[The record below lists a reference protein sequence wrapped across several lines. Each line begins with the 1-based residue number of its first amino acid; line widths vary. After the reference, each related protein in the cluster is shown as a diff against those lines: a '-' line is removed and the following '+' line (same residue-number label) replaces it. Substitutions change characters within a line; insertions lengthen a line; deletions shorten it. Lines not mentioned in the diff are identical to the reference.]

1 MLQEDTS
8 HLTLVQGCVGRL
20 VVSLLLA
27 AHLGPAE
34 AAKGSLRAG
43 VLSRGGMRRSKS
55 RHYDHGLG
63 WDAHGEDTCHVRH
76 VPVWAGNLAGV
87 VLQTPTCRTAG
98 GGTGPWSAM
107 RSASTSRSSG
117 PAAL

>member
-1 MLQEDTS
+1 MSAASTR
-8 HLTLVQGCVGRL
+8 V

-27 AHLGPAE
+27 AHLGPGE

-63 WDAHGEDTCHVRH
+63 WDAHDPYMPYRRRGNGAMECNEVCQYKHLTRRLLGLATGE
-76 VPVWAGNLAGV
+76 
-87 VLQTPTCRTAG
+87 TA
-98 GGTGPWSAM
+98 TD
-107 RSASTSRSSG
+107 
-117 PAAL
+117 PAAKKVE

>member
-1 MLQEDTS
+1 M
-8 HLTLVQGCVGRL
+8 QGCVGRL

-63 WDAHGEDTCHVRH
+63 WDAHGEPRATCHVSVWLVTCLVSCCRPLH
-76 VPVWAGNLAGV
+76 AVP
-87 VLQTPTCRTAG
+87 QAG
-98 GGTGPWSAM
+98 GRGHGVQ
-107 RSASTSRSSG
+107 
-117 PAAL
+117 

>member
-1 MLQEDTS
+1 M
-8 HLTLVQGCVGRL
+8 GRL

-27 AHLGPAE
+27 AHLGPGE

-63 WDAHGEDTCHVRH
+63 WDAHGEDTCATCHVS
-76 VPVWAGNLAGV
+76 VWAAAGNL
-87 VLQTPTCRTAG
+87 VLCCRPLHAVPQAG
-98 GGTGPWSAM
+98 GRGHGVQ
-107 RSASTSRSSG
+107 
-117 PAAL
+117 

>member
-1 MLQEDTS
+1 MFAASTRVSQHTSMLQEDTS

-63 WDAHGEDTCHVRH
+63 WDAHGEDTC
-76 VPVWAGNLAGV
+76 A
-87 VLQTPTCRTAG
+87 TCATCWCGLVTWLVSCCRPLHALPQAG
-98 GGTGPWSAM
+98 GRGHGVQ
-107 RSASTSRSSG
+107 
-117 PAAL
+117 

>member
-1 MLQEDTS
+1 M
-8 HLTLVQGCVGRL
+8 QGCVGRL

-63 WDAHGEDTCHVRH
+63 WDAHGEPRVG
-76 VPVWAGNLAGV
+76 VAGNLAGV
-87 VLQTPTCRTAG
+87 LLQTRTCRTAG

-107 RSASTSRSSG
+107 RSASTSRSRV
-117 PAAL
+117 PAELSCDLLVYCSQDNSVYV

>member
-1 MLQEDTS
+1 M
-8 HLTLVQGCVGRL
+8 GRL

-63 WDAHGEDTCHVRH
+63 WDAHGEPRATCH

-87 VLQTPTCRTAG
+87 LLQTRTCRTAG

-107 RSASTSRSSG
+107 RSASTSRSRV
-117 PAAL
+117 PAELSCDLLVYCSQDNSVYV

>member
-1 MLQEDTS
+1 M
-8 HLTLVQGCVGRL
+8 QGCVGRL

-63 WDAHGEDTCHVRH
+63 WDAHGEPRAPRATCHVSVWLVTWLVSCCRPLH
-76 VPVWAGNLAGV
+76 AVP
-87 VLQTPTCRTAG
+87 QAG
-98 GGTGPWSAM
+98 GRGHGVQ
-107 RSASTSRSSG
+107 
-117 PAAL
+117 

>member
-8 HLTLVQGCVGRL
+8 HLTLLVQGCVGRL

-27 AHLGPAE
+27 AHLGPGE

-63 WDAHGEDTCHVRH
+63 WDAHGEDTCHVPR
-76 VPVWAGNLAGV
+76 AGV
-87 VLQTPTCRTAG
+87 G
-98 GGTGPWSAM
+98 W
-107 RSASTSRSSG
+107 
-117 PAAL
+117 